1 MLALSGPDKETSG
14 TANDGSI
21 SWKYHQTQWVVQW
34 ECMLVWCPQG
44 ELTSFMW
51 KLKVTTKHWLPLCYF
66 PLPSLKSSV
75 LHTLSPCWEEVN
87 PRLIPLIP
95 GVGQS
100 QTRDVS
106 TENLNEQKVEK
117 DMLLAEQEWPS
128 FCEVLT
134 AVKSK
139 ACGGGFF
146 KQFLQKTVCRPA
158 SYIALPFTSSAAL

>member
-1 MLALSGPDKETSG
+1 M
-14 TANDGSI
+14 
-21 SWKYHQTQWVVQW
+21 
-34 ECMLVWCPQG
+34 
-44 ELTSFMW
+44 
-51 KLKVTTKHWLPLCYF
+51 
-66 PLPSLKSSV
+66 
-75 LHTLSPCWEEVN
+75 
-87 PRLIPLIP
+87 
-95 GVGQS
+95 GQS